1 MKNLKCIIL
10 FTLVN
15 CGGSGS
21 TTGPTGD
28 PLTFFLA
35 GLRLPNVEGNNSAG
49 SAESVGGGSNCT
61 QPAPVSS
68 YSLEYTPTDPA
79 SPLPES
85 SANSDPIS
93 PIANE
98 TDFNTPTG
106 SNSSSGLDS
115 PLETHEQSN
124 ISCTPPGFNG
134 SEGISI
140 SHPSVLNSRGT
151 GSAIGDTSLT
161 SDRVRNAKRVRQKS
175 HNNNSINSSTD
186 RGSPRVRRNMAKKR
200 RTQGNNKSTELGSPR
215 PKRTVAQRSCNIEIN
230 IITECIGKNKDKLNK
245 LKSFLETAL
254 HKRAQKLICELTQI
268 RGRLKCLLA
277 LNESAQEFRL
287 ASNRNE
293 RQKELKQKSNK
304 LKIEL
309 DGIIQQLES
318 ISIMRKINKLAQ
330 MPNSLPVDTEN
341 GDLKRVRDI
350 IAKEIDQLKE
360 EQLVQKRIRL
370 FRAFEIAVPIE
381 QGIKLIR
388 DRLKKLNNPNNQ
400 CEIEKIKKDIEYIE
414 DKINLPKEIKHK
426 IELKNFDWNGME
438 DGELNEIEII
448 ESIVGEYEKLHTQ
461 VNDLAG
467 VRRETEYYLI
477 SSNEDSSS
485 DHGSDDKGSTSNSKD
500 SLHALHA
507 LDWSTVKGEAVPLDG
522 GGRVVGVGEEGKG
535 EGQVQPKVSRQ
546 ARRLAKRQAEKRAE
560 KQKRAE
566 ARAKRAA
573 EAAEATAQAK
583 EKRAADAAQAKAKR
597 EAAGP
602 KKRSGGGKRGQY
614 NPGNATIEGAPQAH
628 SVDTKA
634 PGIIAMENGVPEEPL
649 LLDGEKVS
657 DNKSID
663 LPLPDSDNKAMND
676 QDNKS
681 RLVPLAKSRLVPLVA
696 AALAAAG
703 GGVEGSRPWEVP
715 VNGAGNAARV
725 ANNAA
730 RGADD
735 AAVGRGGRR
744 RRGNRG
750 RGGAPAAAGGPALAL
765 APAAAPG
772 GAVAADA
779 AGGAAPVVAAGGA
792 PAADA
797 DGPAAGGAVAAD
809 AAPAAP
815 VVAAGGAAAEAL
827 VGRGSR
833 RRRGRGGAA
842 EAQIEAVRRVFSR
855 QGQVILVPA
864 AARAAARAE
873 ADAREAREA
882 VDGGIALQLTPAVME
897 FATNLYRDRGIEGCL
912 RWLEANMRHHNIN
925 EVYLLDFNRA
935 PIYFFSRRQG
945 QVILGAPAA
954 ARAEADARE
963 AREAARAEAREAREA
978 EAEARIEAVRRANQG
993 VAAAREARE
1002 AARAEAEAREAE
1014 AEAEARIE
1022 AVRRANQGVAAA
1034 REAREAAR
1042 AEAEAREAAAPAAP
1056 AAPAA
1061 AGGAPAA
1068 AADAADAAA
1077 GRALAAD
1084 VGPAG
1089 GAPAAVVPAPGPGP
1103 VLLAPPVY
1111 PAQDIVSVT
1120 NAVNN
1125 NTITV
1130 VHKSKPVVI
1139 QSKPVA
1145 TESTIPVIVPAPGVS
1160 KSMNWNNFIGTLP
1173 LKDDYYSIFRPA
1185 AAVKNIKRKYWDIL
1199 GMSPFQRLV
1208 SPKNVVKPEDIA
1220 NPVTPES
1227 PVDKPRVTES
1237 RTIDISEQNNAQQ
1250 NNRELSSYEVIA

>member
-1002 AARAEAEAREAE
+1002 AARAEAEAREA
-1014 AEAEARIE
+1014 
-1022 AVRRANQGVAAA
+1022 
-1034 REAREAAR
+1034 
-1042 AEAEAREAAAPAAP
+1042 AAPAAP